1 MAVAS
6 ERNELRGGEYG
17 ARRGWNGD
25 LTCGRLS
32 WICHSYTQP
41 SAAVNRSELHLG
53 QPERERTKKKKHLR
67 REEARLGHGHVP
79 RADDERWGVACVHGP
94 LDDADLEAVAGG
106 VDACD
111 GGRGTAAV
119 ARTGVVGGVGGV
131 DGHRAAVPGEDK
143 VGAAGVFFRQ
153 DEFGRHYRDA
163 KGRRRFAMSMASYGA
178 GGGSGGREDARLIMS
193 AMDSR

>member
-1 MAVAS
+1 MERGPHLWTTVVDLPLVHAAICGREPLRAAS
-6 ERNELRGGEYG
+6 WSAG
-17 ARRGWNGD
+17 ARTN
-25 LTCGRLS
+25 
-32 WICHSYTQP
+32 
-41 SAAVNRSELHLG
+41 
-53 QPERERTKKKKHLR
+53 KKKHLR